1 MKLLTISLFGISTV
15 LSGVAYAH
23 NYEGGITASPIKIEN
38 KSTTVLNQPYNYPK
52 GTPAINPLNV
62 TLGPNE
68 STDWHKHPVPMW
80 VYVTKGSFAVDYGS
94 KGKRVVKA
102 GDSYIEAI
110 NWCHKG
116 INGVKKSKAIVVY
129 LGESGVDSHIG
140 CKRQ

>member
-1 MKLLTISLFGISTV
+1 MKLLAISLLGITTG

-38 KSTTVLNQPYNYPK
+38 KSATILDQQYNYPK
-52 GTPAINPLNV
+52 GTPAINPLEV

-68 STDWHKHPVPMW
+68 STDWHQHSIPMW
-80 VYVTKGSFAVDYGS
+80 AYVTKGSFTVDYGS

-102 GDSYIEAI
+102 GDSFIEAI

-116 INGVKKSKAIVVY
+116 VNGIKESKVIVVY
-129 LGESGVDSHIG
+129 LGETDVNNNTS
-140 CKRQ
+140 CKRE